1 MKLRSEKYIENFSK
15 KILLKTYIF
24 RFPNVVGKNLTHGII
39 FDFINK
45 IKFNKKVLHIL
56 GNGEQQKP
64 YSDVSEIIKCMIYI
78 KNLNFND
85 FVNHFNIGTS
95 DSGIKVKD
103 IVKIFIK
110 NLNFKISPIYQNKKK
125 GWKGDVVKYKY
136 STKKI
141 NRLGF
146 NFKLNSKAVIKKIIK
161 NSLKEVY

>member
-1 MKLRSEKYIENFSK
+1 MKISQK

-110 NLNFKISPIYQNKKK
+110 NLNFKISPIYQNKKRV
-125 GWKGDVVKYKY
+125 GRVM
-136 STKKI
+136 
-141 NRLGF
+141 L
-146 NFKLNSKAVIKKIIK
+146 
-161 NSLKEVY
+161 

>member
-1 MKLRSEKYIENFSK
+1 MS
-15 KILLKTYIF
+15 LKVYIF

-45 IKFNKKVLHIL
+45 IKINKKILNVL
-56 GNGEQQKP
+56 GNGNQQKP

-78 KNLNFND
+78 KKLSFKN
-85 FVNHFNIGTS
+85 FVNYFNIGTS
-95 DSGIKVKD
+95 DKGIKVKE
-103 IVKIFIK
+103 IVNIFLK
-110 NLNFKISPIYQNKKK
+110 NLNFTITPIYQNKKK
-125 GWKGDVVKYKY
+125 GWKGDIVNYKY

-146 NFKLNSKAVIKKIIK
+146 NFKLNSKEAIKKTVK